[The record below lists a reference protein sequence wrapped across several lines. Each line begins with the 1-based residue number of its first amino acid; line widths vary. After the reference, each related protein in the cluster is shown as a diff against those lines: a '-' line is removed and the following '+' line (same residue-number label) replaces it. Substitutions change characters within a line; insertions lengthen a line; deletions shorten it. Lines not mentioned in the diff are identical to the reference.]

1 MGLKSRK
8 GGLIVK
14 CCCDVDVV
22 VCYVLVVFVVVVFT
36 FSFGRGLFLWLQ
48 GSSSENYLL
57 SPQLCIALLI
67 KNQDT
72 NSLALG
78 IDALSKILYF
88 YVESSTSLLRG
99 KDSKWPT
106 IKIVWV

>member
-36 FSFGRGLFLWLQ
+36 LSFGRGLFLWLQ
-48 GSSSENYLL
+48 GSSSE
-57 SPQLCIALLI
+57 
-67 KNQDT
+67 
-72 NSLALG
+72 
-78 IDALSKILYF
+78 
-88 YVESSTSLLRG
+88 
-99 KDSKWPT
+99 
-106 IKIVWV
+106 